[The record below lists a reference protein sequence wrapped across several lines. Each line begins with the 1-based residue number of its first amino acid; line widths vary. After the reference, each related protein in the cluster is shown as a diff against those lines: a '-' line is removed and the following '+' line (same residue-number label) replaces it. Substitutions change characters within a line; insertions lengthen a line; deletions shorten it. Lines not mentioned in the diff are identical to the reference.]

1 MSRKRLGLVAFV
13 AAAAML
19 LVPLSNAA
27 KPSSSAP
34 TLSVSFA
41 PAASASVTG
50 TSTPYGT
57 QFYVTG
63 CGYGSAYTSVVV
75 RSPEALSFA
84 GQSPSN
90 GCISFSNFSTNAP
103 GQYQVD
109 AYQDV
114 HGHSSLVAS
123 TKFTV
128 S

>member
-1 MSRKRLGLVAFV
+1 MSRNRLGLVALV

-19 LVPLSNAA
+19 VVPLSNAA
-27 KPSSSAP
+27 KPSSSGP
-34 TLSVSFA
+34 TLSVTFTL
-41 PAASASVTG
+41 ASASVSG
-50 TSTPYGT
+50 SSMPYGT
-57 QFYVTG
+57 PFVVSG
-63 CGYGSAYTSVVV
+63 CGYGSTYTSVVV

-84 GQSPSN
+84 GQSPSS
-90 GCISFSNFSTNAP
+90 GCVSFSNFSTNAP
-103 GQYQVD
+103 GQYEVD